1 MCNNRFVDAANSADN
16 SHMIT
21 IPAGMLPS
29 DVLISSPVINEDGG
43 SAAAMG
49 GMAAVAAASD
59 AAASRGG
66 GTAEFDG
73 VNADLDPELAL
84 ALRVSM
90 EEERAR
96 QEVRVREK
104 LNNNF

>member
-1 MCNNRFVDAANSADN
+1 MYNNRFVDAANSADN

-29 DVLISSPVINEDGG
+29 DILISSPIINEDGG
-43 SAAAMG
+43 GAAAMG
-49 GMAAVAAASD
+49 GMAAVAAASGTGVG
-59 AAASRGG
+59 RGG
-66 GTAEFDG
+66 DTAEFGG
-73 VNADLDPELAL
+73 VDTSLDPELAL

-90 EEERAR
+90 VEERAR

-104 LNNNF
+104 